1 MWLLLACDFSA
12 ATGVTPT
19 DTAPDTGDADTD
31 TDADTDADTDIDTDA
46 DTDADTDTDTD
57 PNAIDDDADG
67 FAEYDGDCDD
77 RDPTVN
83 PAASDT
89 CNGLD
94 DDCDGDLDEDAE
106 PDGYEPNDTEA
117 YLIGRLDD
125 DPELSAVAT
134 LSGED
139 DVDRYTFS
147 FSDSGW
153 SLFEITMS
161 LTGIPEDA
169 TWRLTFARVASDGDL
184 PAETIDEVFGTG
196 ELGFTLSDTSFSDD
210 GGTYELTVDAV
221 SGADCGRTYLLSIG
235 W

>member
-12 ATGVTPT
+12 ASGVVPADTGV
-19 DTAPDTGDADTD
+19 DSAEV
-31 TDADTDADTDIDTDA
+31 
-46 DTDADTDTDTD
+46 DADTDTDTD
-57 PNAIDDDADG
+57 SDTDADTDSDTDTDTTDDPYAQDDDADG

-77 RDPTVN
+77 GDPTVN
-83 PAASDT
+83 PAASDA

-94 DDCDGDLDEDAE
+94 DDCDGDLDEDAAG
-106 PDGYEPNDTEA
+106 DGYEPNDDEP
-117 YLIGRLDD
+117 YLIGSLDE

-139 DVDRYTFS
+139 DVDRFS
-147 FSDSGW
+147 YSFTDSGW
-153 SLFEITMS
+153 SLFEVTMS

-169 TWRLTFARVASDGDL
+169 TWKLTFSRLSSDGDL

-196 ELGFTLSDTSFSDD
+196 DLGFTLTDTSFTED
-210 GGTYELTVDAV
+210 GGTYELAV
-221 SGADCGRTYLLSIG
+221 ESISGADCGRTYLLSIA